1 MLRKIGVCTLL
12 IPELVG
18 CAALSDNTL
27 HTMHVIDHGL
37 HTGLCVR
44 ADDLNR
50 QAADLRDRF
59 QEAEYY
65 ELGWGDAAFYQ
76 AEEKT
81 TGLALGALFWPG
93 DAVMHVVGFRGEP
106 REYFKGTDVRRVA
119 LSDEGYNRLLRF
131 VSDGFHR
138 DGNGR
143 LVPAKRGI
151 YGDSQFYRGTGH
163 YHALNTCNTWT
174 AEALSMGGIR
184 IESATMSSDIRW
196 GLVGKGRLCTPA
208 QSVTDTTAHD
218 SAQ

>member
-1 MLRKIGVCTLL
+1 MLRKIRVCALL
-12 IPELVG
+12 VPALVG
-18 CAALSDNTL
+18 CAARSDNTL
-27 HTMHVIDHGL
+27 HTIDVIDHGL
-37 HTGLCVR
+37 HTGLCIP

-50 QAADLRDRF
+50 QAADLRNRF
-59 QEAEYY
+59 PEAEYY

-106 REYFKGTDVRRVA
+106 HEYFKGTDMRRVA
-119 LSDEGYNRLLRF
+119 LSDKGYERLLRF

-138 DGNGR
+138 DGYGR
-143 LVPAKRGI
+143 LVATKRGI

-163 YHALNTCNTWT
+163 YHVLNTCNTWT
-174 AEALSMGGIR
+174 TEALSMGGIR

-196 GLVGKGRLCTPA
+196 GLVGKSRPLRPDSG
-208 QSVTDTTAHD
+208 TT
-218 SAQ
+218 SRRPLK